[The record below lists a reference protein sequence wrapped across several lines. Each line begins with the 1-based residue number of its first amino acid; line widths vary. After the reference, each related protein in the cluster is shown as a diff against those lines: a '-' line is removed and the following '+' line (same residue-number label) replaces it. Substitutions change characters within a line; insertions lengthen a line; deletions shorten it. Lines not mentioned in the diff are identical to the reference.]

1 MEMKNL
7 QNLRKFSYTILYV
20 FIVLLILST
29 PAAAEFFK
37 GNLTDFVKSE
47 KIISIPI
54 FSAADKIEIQAGTD
68 TILSAADKEDISLKA
83 GETYFISQNDIK
95 KSKETQTAAELK
107 AGWGIQ
113 IMASST

>member
-7 QNLRKFSYTILYV
+7 QNLRKLSYIILYI
-20 FIVLLILST
+20 FIALLILST
-29 PAAAEFFK
+29 PAAAEFFQ
-37 GNLTDFVKSE
+37 GNLTEFVKSE

-54 FSAADKIEIQAGTD
+54 FSPAEKIEIEAGTG
-68 TILSAADKEDISLKA
+68 TVVSAADKEDISLKA